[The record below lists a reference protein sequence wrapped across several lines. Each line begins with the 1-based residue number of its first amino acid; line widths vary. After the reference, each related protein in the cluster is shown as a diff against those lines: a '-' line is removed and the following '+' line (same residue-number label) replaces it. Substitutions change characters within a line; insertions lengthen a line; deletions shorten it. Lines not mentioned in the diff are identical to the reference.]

1 MFRQPGGGSRKRRRQ
16 IDYNAEIPFAKQV
29 PAGFYDASEDV
40 QEVQAPNF
48 KRMRQQ
54 DVAGANRDSAEQV
67 RGLGT
72 LLPLPLQSDS

>member
-16 IDYNAEIPFAKQV
+16 IDYNAEVPFAKQV

-67 RGLGT
+67 R
-72 LLPLPLQSDS
+72 LLARELCQAL